1 MRITSGI
8 YGGRTLATPAGQAT
22 RPTSDRTRQAVFN
35 ILRHADFTPFTDAA
49 APRVIDLFAGSGA
62 LGFEAISNGASFCL
76 FVETDDAAR
85 GAIRTTIDALGL
97 FGCTRIHRRD
107 ATQLGDKPAN
117 MGAAFDLV
125 FADPPYHKAL
135 LPPAL
140 SGLLTG
146 GWIHPGSLLVAECA
160 ADETLDL
167 AGFTVLDQRRY
178 GAAQTFFL
186 RPISTPS
193 TGESRGE
200 PRS

>member
-8 YGGRTLATPAGQAT
+8 YGGRTLATPAGRAT

-35 ILRHADFTPFTDAA
+35 ILRHADYTPFADGA

-62 LGFEAISNGASFCL
+62 LGFEALSNGASFCL

-117 MGAAFDLV
+117 MGAAFDLA
-125 FADPPYHKAL
+125 FADPPYHKDL
-135 LPPAL
+135 LTPAL
-140 SGLLTG
+140 DGLRTG
-146 GWIHPGSLLVAECA
+146 GWIHPGTLIVAECA
-160 ADETLDL
+160 ADEQPDTPGFVTLD
-167 AGFTVLDQRRY
+167 TRSY
-178 GAAQTFFL
+178 GAARVVFL
-186 RPISTPS
+186 KLT
-193 TGESRGE
+193 
-200 PRS
+200 